1 MPLNRPTPI
10 NPPRMHV
17 GNSFRLHWIMAA
29 TFAILAEHTGKIGSA
44 TRSPIGRKNSLYSN
58 QLRGAVD
65 KFYEFGNSVMNL

>member
-10 NPPRMHV
+10 NSPSMHV

-44 TRSPIGRKNSLYSN
+44 TRSPIGRKTLFIPISCGVQLISFMNSATRL
-58 QLRGAVD
+58 
-65 KFYEFGNSVMNL
+65 

>member
-10 NPPRMHV
+10 KPPSMHV

-44 TRSPIGRKNSLYSN
+44 TWSLLVGETLFIPIGCGV
-58 QLRGAVD
+58 QLIS
-65 KFYEFGNSVMNL
+65 FMNPTTRL